1 MRGMKRLV
9 RADAERMSVVR
20 KALQRLLNAGIHP
33 GEVMGMLVTLHES
46 RNQSRLLNEVKILR
60 GDNTGPEDIDGYLA
74 EGWALMKKGQF
85 EASVAILEEGLSH
98 NPNAFQLHYLV
109 GQVHFNQARQHTT
122 GVLSLDQPEIVPW
135 LRSAQAAYAKGA
147 AIGLAAWEESNDVEW
162 TSYLDTDLRGA
173 VRMDAM
179 MEYRFGNPSE
189 AIRKAERALTL
200 LNGDPILQRNL
211 DAWQAK

>member
-1 MRGMKRLV
+1 
-9 RADAERMSVVR
+9 
-20 KALQRLLNAGIHP
+20 
-33 GEVMGMLVTLHES
+33 
-46 RNQSRLLNEVKILR
+46 
-60 GDNTGPEDIDGYLA
+60 
-74 EGWALMKKGQF
+74 MKKGQF

-189 AIRKAERALTL
+189 AIRKAQRALTL